1 MQRQRRKENNTKF
14 SSRWRDSKDGRR
26 K

>member
-14 SSRWRDSKDGRR
+14 SRWRDSKDGRGN
-26 K
+26 